1 MVGLQATYHTVVSDD
16 LAAKT
21 LREKCVS
28 GDAVKMIGYMEDLV
42 EIWETLNT
50 CYERPEKYMDK
61 ALTIRPRV

>member
-1 MVGLQATYHTVVSDD
+1 MVGLQEMYHAMVIDD

-28 GDAVKMIGYMEDLV
+28 GEAVKMIGHLEDLV
-42 EIWETLNT
+42 EIWEILDT